1 MTMEKTGTDIQKR
14 RDKMSKGRRRSRR
27 QSYDLNKYIL
37 CALVFFAICG
47 TIFCMVVN
55 ARENSIENK
64 MVLIRQEMSALS
76 KTTDNVVAQAA
87 EEIRTSRDRN
97 FAVQPG
103 VPAGTEEEPEG
114 EKVVYLTFDDG
125 PSENTKRI
133 MDILA
138 QYDAKATFFVTGANE
153 ECRHYI
159 KEAYDAGH
167 TIGLH
172 TYSHEYPDVYASDEA
187 YFADLAKVGEVVKE
201 QIGYVPCFIRFP
213 GGSSNMVSAKYSD
226 GIMTRLVTAVQEQGY
241 QYYDWNL
248 DTGDAAGC
256 GKEEIEANSTTEK
269 LSHVML
275 LCHDTQAK
283 DATVEALPYILEYY
297 TNLGY
302 KFKAI
307 DRNSIVCHHGVQN

>member
-1 MTMEKTGTDIQKR
+1 
-14 RDKMSKGRRRSRR
+14 
-27 QSYDLNKYIL
+27 
-37 CALVFFAICG
+37 
-47 TIFCMVVN
+47 MVVN

-187 YFADLAKVGEVVKE
+187 YFADLAKVGERVWT
-201 QIGYVPCFIRFP
+201 RF
-213 GGSSNMVSAKYSD
+213 SAPKA
-226 GIMTRLVTAVQEQGY
+226 RVA
-241 QYYDWNL
+241 W
-248 DTGDAAGC
+248 
-256 GKEEIEANSTTEK
+256 
-269 LSHVML
+269 
-275 LCHDTQAK
+275 
-283 DATVEALPYILEYY
+283 YY
-297 TNLGY
+297 T
-302 KFKAI
+302 
-307 DRNSIVCHHGVQN
+307 SIVDALEPTLHETAMWKELKAAVSNVFPN